1 MNKKLIF
8 TLCTI
13 FIILIICYY
22 YYYWYYNNNSI
33 DLVYTWVDGDDPVWK
48 KKKNKYSGNRNTI
61 DDATRYTSIDELKYS
76 LRSVY
81 KYANWVNKIY
91 IVVDDDQKPKWLN
104 INHPKIHLVKHSE
117 IFPDKSHLPTF
128 NSHSIECHLHRIPNL
143 TEHFIYMNDD
153 VFFGKYI
160 SKSDFYKNN
169 KLSYFKI
176 RNIIWDENLINQMS
190 DGQYNGYYRAWNK
203 TNKLVTENIGKINI
217 SQHHGGIILKKSNFE
232 DVKKIFPREFAETSS
247 SRFRSHD
254 DIVPNGL
261 AYQYGLNRNNYRINT
276 QINTIHISG
285 NNSKQINSDLNYILD
300 NKPDFFCINNVNNYN
315 KDIIEFL
322 KNYYP
327 EKSPYEN

>member
-1 MNKKLIF
+1 MNFRLILL
-8 TLCTI
+8 LCI
-13 FIILIICYY
+13 VIVILIICYC
-22 YYYWYYNNNSI
+22 YWRWWYNSEPI
-33 DLVYTWVDGDDPVWK
+33 DLVYTWVDGDDPLWE
-48 KKKNKYSGNRNTI
+48 KKKNKYSSNRNTI

-104 INHPKIHLVKHSE
+104 TNHPKIQLVKHSE

-128 NSHSIECHLHRIPNL
+128 NSHAIECHLHRIPNL

-160 SKSDFYKNN
+160 SKRDFYKNN
-169 KLSYFKI
+169 KMNYFKGGNCI
-176 RNIIWDENLINQMS
+176 YDDNMINNLI

-203 TNKLVTENIGKINI
+203 TQKLVKENITKII
-217 SQHHGGIILKKSNFE
+217 SCQHHGGIILKKSNFQ
-232 DVKKIFPREFAETSS
+232 DVKQMFPREFAETSS
-247 SRFRSHD
+247 SRFRSND

-276 QINTIHISG
+276 QIDTKIV
-285 NNSKQINSDLNYILD
+285 NSNSNYINSNLQSILY
-300 NKPDFFCINNVNNYN
+300 NKPDFFCINNVNRYN
-315 KDIIEFL
+315 KKIIDFL
-322 KNYYP
+322 ENYYS